1 MKIARLT
8 ALSVEENDMVK
19 RRELH
24 DFSMSDLRMFSSS
37 DIVTLN
43 GYVDVGL
50 FGEVIIY
57 MCSLWF
63 IHAYGYMYRAENWSI
78 VWIITVSNIEDDGS
92 IIIAV
97 SKIID

>member
-24 DFSMSDLRMFSSS
+24 DFSMSDLRMFRSS

-57 MCSLWF
+57 MCSL
-63 IHAYGYMYRAENWSI
+63 
-78 VWIITVSNIEDDGS
+78 
-92 IIIAV
+92 
-97 SKIID
+97 

>member
-1 MKIARLT
+1 
-8 ALSVEENDMVK
+8 MVK

-43 GYVDVGL
+43 GYVDVSL

-57 MCSLWF
+57 MCSL
-63 IHAYGYMYRAENWSI
+63 
-78 VWIITVSNIEDDGS
+78 
-92 IIIAV
+92 
-97 SKIID
+97 